1 MSGYREENIFMAR
14 LSDQAE
20 RHEDMVKFMRNVA
33 DMGSEL
39 TLEERNLL
47 SVAYKNAVGAR
58 RSAWRALTTLELKVS
73 GKHIETIK
81 EYRSKIE
88 VEFEELCKQILTILS
103 EQLLPTA
110 VEAES
115 KVFYLKLKGDYFR
128 YLAEF
133 STGDNHRKAAE
144 DAHEAYKAA
153 SSVALNDLAPTN
165 PIRLGLA
172 LNFSVFYYEVLNSPD
187 RACLLAKAA
196 FDDAISVMDSL
207 DEEQYKDSATI
218 MQLLR
223 DNLTLWTSDAAATD
237 QQGDMNVE
245 EM

>member
-1 MSGYREENIFMAR
+1 MGMAR

-88 VEFEELCKQILTILS
+88 IEFEELCKQILTILS

>member
-88 VEFEELCKQILTILS
+88 IEFEELCKQILTILS